1 MTFFL
6 TGIGLKIL
14 LGGLLLGL
22 LTAIFIGYRNGQR
35 DIGGLIERTEIKARN
50 LKIRAIQDAVPI
62 DDPDNIDAII
72 ASM

>member
-6 TGIGLKIL
+6 SGIGLKIL

-22 LTAIFIGYRNGQR
+22 FTAIFFGYRNGQR
-35 DIGGLIERTEIKARN
+35 DIGGLIERTEQKVRN
-50 LKIRAIQDAVPI
+50 NKIRKKQDAVPL

-72 ASM
+72 ASL